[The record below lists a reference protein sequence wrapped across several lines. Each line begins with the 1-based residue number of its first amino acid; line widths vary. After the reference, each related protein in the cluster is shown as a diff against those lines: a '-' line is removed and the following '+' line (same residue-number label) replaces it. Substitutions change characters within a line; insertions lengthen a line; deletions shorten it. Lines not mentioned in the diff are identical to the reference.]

1 MRCAARA
8 HARRSVGLGP
18 LGAYPPRYVERRL
31 GVAQEVALAAEAAAL
46 VVAHP
51 TLCSGAGV
59 QLVQLVRVRVRV
71 GVGVR
76 VRVRVSRG

>member
-1 MRCAARA
+1 MLGEV
-8 HARRSVGLGP
+8 SGLG

-31 GVAQEVALAAEAAAL
+31 GVAQEAALAAKVEAAAL

-59 QLVQLVRVRVRV
+59 QLVQLVRVRVTVRV
-71 GVGVR
+71 GVRVR

>member
-1 MRCAARA
+1 MCSESPCSEKCRA
-8 HARRSVGLGP
+8 WASRR
-18 LGAYPPRYVERRL
+18 AYPPRYVERRL